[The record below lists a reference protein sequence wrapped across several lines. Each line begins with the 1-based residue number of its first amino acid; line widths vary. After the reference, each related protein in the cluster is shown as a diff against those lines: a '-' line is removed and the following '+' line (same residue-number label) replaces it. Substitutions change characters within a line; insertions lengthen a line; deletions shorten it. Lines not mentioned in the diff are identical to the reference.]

1 MKAEPM
7 TAKTNVS
14 RPRSRPELPWLKWGA
29 AVLALSGTF
38 LAYNVGAGDVGN
50 VGNGLQV
57 AGTIAGAAG
66 QPELSLI
73 LTYAGQMMTL
83 SDGMSPPDTSQQI
96 LLELNQV
103 NNHLATLDSQVND
116 LITANNAAV
125 SQEAVQWN
133 HAMIN
138 DVRDAQNRIK
148 DDINT
153 NLIPLG
159 SPPLSNQ
166 SDYSAPD
173 VPNIYFN
180 SYHRQAYGASATA
193 LDQADAFLGI
203 GLNVHGI
210 CGSGGLIGCDDVN
223 QKWIAEAVVYLPT
236 ADRDANNQLRSY
248 SQVPSK
254 DLETA
259 YEFQP
264 GIGMAAYFASLR
276 VAIAAMEEDI
286 GRADM
291 TRNHDATKQAYFAAK
306 YAHVFDQHIAFLTY
320 HPAPDDPGPD
330 GEGVTDFNRYYNHT
344 YLSLSDSYRAALH
357 FHLSGVDPT
366 GWKLIDEMRDLL
378 TYARQHGTAAGWH
391 YVAPDY
397 IRRAVPAAKT
407 GRDRYTSD
415 QYDPHAT
422 SRLVQAQGSADG
434 GTRSTAFL
442 LAVGA
447 DGDVHQINLDGA
459 TLSDAGL
466 VGHVDGVRSLA
477 SGGGGLVYAVNG
489 RDDLL
494 SGVEGADNFSV
505 LRRNWGMTDHIVLS
519 NFGGGEGVI
528 YAIYSTGLLMW
539 SNPEKDPAAPLRQ
552 VGSGW
557 AGMRLVAGAGHG
569 IIYAVNDSGEL
580 LWYHHKGYRDG
591 SVDWEGPVRIATGW
605 GGYVKLV
612 ACDGGILIAVKA
624 DGTADYY
631 RHDDY
636 LTGISR
642 DAGAEPKP
650 QNRGGLHDRLPAGG
664 ARAYGLATL
673 QGPAR
678 TVTSGPTRNDFPRL
692 PHAHLS
698 GPIQLAGVNLA
709 AFTVLAGNEP
719 AAPSGRIN

>member
-1 MKAEPM
+1 M
-7 TAKTNVS
+7 
-14 RPRSRPELPWLKWGA
+14 LKFGA
-29 AVLALSGTF
+29 AGLALSGVF
-38 LAYNVGAGDVGN
+38 LASSVGAGDVGN

-73 LTYAGQMMTL
+73 LTYTGQMMTL
-83 SDGMSPPDTSQQI
+83 SDGMSPPDASQQI
-96 LLELNQV
+96 LHELNQV
-103 NNHLATLDSQVND
+103 NIHLATLDSQVND

-133 HAMIN
+133 HAMIK
-138 DVRDAQNRIK
+138 DIRDAQDRIK

-166 SDYSAPD
+166 IDYSAPEI
-173 VPNIYFN
+173 PNVYFN
-180 SYHRQAYGASATA
+180 SYHRQAYGASSTA
-193 LDQADAFLGI
+193 LDQADEFIGI
-203 GLNVHGI
+203 GLNVHGA
-210 CGSGGLIGCDDVN
+210 CGTGNLISCDSVN
-223 QKWIAEAVVYLPT
+223 QKWISEAVVYLPT

-264 GIGMAAYFASLR
+264 GIGLAAYFASLR
-276 VAIAAMEEDI
+276 VAIAAMEEDL
-286 GRADM
+286 GGDDM
-291 TRNHDATKQAYFAAK
+291 TRSHDAVKQTYFANK
-306 YAHVFDQHIAFLTY
+306 YAHAFDRHIAFLTY
-320 HPAPDDPGPD
+320 YPAPDDPGPD
-330 GEGVTDFNRYYNHT
+330 GEGDADFNRYYNHT

-357 FHLSGVDPT
+357 FHQAGVDPT

-378 TYARQHGTAAGWH
+378 TYAGQHGTARGWH
-391 YVAPDY
+391 YVAPAY
-397 IRRAVPAAKT
+397 IREVVPVAKT

-415 QYDPHAT
+415 QYDPHAA
-422 SRLVQAQGSADG
+422 SRVNQAQAETGSAA
-434 GTRSTAFL
+434 RSAAFL
-442 LAVGA
+442 LAAGSN
-447 DGDVHQINLDGA
+447 GDLHQINLDGT

-477 SGGGGLVYAVNG
+477 SGGGGLVYAVDG
-489 RDDLL
+489 RDSLV
-494 SGVEGADNFSV
+494 SGVEGADNFSIM
-505 LRRNWGMTDHIVLS
+505 RRDWGMTDHIVLS

-539 SNPEKDPAAPLRQ
+539 SNPENAPDAPLRQ

-557 AGMRLVAGAGHG
+557 AGMRLVAGAGQG
-569 IIYAVNDSGEL
+569 IIYAVNGDGEL
-580 LWYHHKGYRDG
+580 LWYHHRGYRDG

-605 GGYVKLV
+605 GGYVNLV

-642 DAGAEPKP
+642 DSGAASRP
-650 QNRGGLHDRLPAGG
+650 QGRGGVRDRLPAGG

-673 QGPAR
+673 RGPAR
-678 TVTSGPTRNDFPRL
+678 VVTSGPTQNDFPQL
-692 PHAHLS
+692 PHAHLE
-698 GPIQLAGVNLA
+698 GPIALDGVNLA
-709 AFTVLAGNEP
+709 GFTALAGNEP